1 MAGMERFTRTV
12 IATVSKYTFLFL
24 LKAPSDGPLL
34 LGTAETTSTSIVV
47 VWGTV
52 QCTDHNSNI
61 TGYMCYTLNSGTND
75 VMVSGT
81 GESGGM
87 LTLDEL
93 APSTQ
98 YTIQVAAVSTD
109 GAVGQFLLPI
119 YLGRLRRLADS
130 LASRDGGCRFRGDGR
145 RVRWRRRIGMR
156 GRRFRRGIG
165 CRVL

>member
-1 MAGMERFTRTV
+1 MWQDESAPVTVNTLMAGMERFTCTV
-12 IATVSKYTFLFL
+12 IATVSKYIFLFL

-52 QCTDHNSNI
+52 QCIDHNSNI
-61 TGYMCYTLNSGTND
+61 TGYMCYTLNSITND

-109 GAVGQFLLPI
+109 GAVGQFSAI
-119 YLGRLRRLADS
+119 
-130 LASRDGGCRFRGDGR
+130 
-145 RVRWRRRIGMR
+145 RVQTITESK
-156 GRRFRRGIG
+156 F
-165 CRVL
+165 LHKY